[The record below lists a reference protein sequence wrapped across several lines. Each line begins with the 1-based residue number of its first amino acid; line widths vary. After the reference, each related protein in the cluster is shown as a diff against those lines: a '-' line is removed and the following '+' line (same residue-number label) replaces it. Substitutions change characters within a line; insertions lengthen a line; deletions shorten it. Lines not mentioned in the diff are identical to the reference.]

1 VYQKRALKIVVVGGN
16 DAGMAAAG
24 RAKRRQPDAEV
35 IVLEKSSFAAY
46 ASCSLPWYIAGRTS
60 LADVRGEDAASV
72 LAARGIDL
80 YMKLE
85 ATEIQPGRRTVL
97 CIDHAKNQT
106 REYKYDRLILA
117 LGALPVTPA
126 FVQEKSDNVF
136 FLRGVS
142 DAIRVANELEQRQ
155 PRRAVVIGSGY
166 LGLEMAEALH
176 TRGLSVVVIEKE
188 KRVAP
193 FLHESIST
201 ALEKRLAGNGIEVV
215 VDAVVERL
223 HYSAGRATD
232 LALRDGRLIDADL
245 FFIAAGAKPNVDLA
259 EKAGI
264 PLGPTGA
271 IVVNGHQQTRRMNI
285 YAAGDC
291 CESVSLATKQPIW
304 SPLAGVASKQGRVA
318 GDHAVGGRATF
329 SGVLGTSFVK
339 VFGLECGRTGLTR
352 EEAKKAHIE
361 ANESVIVQPDK
372 PGHMDGS
379 AVTVVL
385 LADRISKR
393 VLGAQMIGECG
404 VGHRL
409 NIVATAIAGKL
420 RLQELAWLDFGY
432 TPPINSMWDPVQVAA
447 QAALK
452 K

>member
-1 VYQKRALKIVVVGGN
+1 MYQKHTLKILVIGGN

-46 ASCSLPWYIAGRTS
+46 ASCSLPWYIAGKTP
-60 LADVRGEDAASV
+60 LADVRGEDAESV

-80 YMKLE
+80 YVQHE
-85 ATEIQPGRRTVL
+85 ATEIQPGRRSVL
-97 CIDHAKNQT
+97 CFDHAKNQT
-106 REYKYDRLILA
+106 REFKYDRLILA
-117 LGALPVTPA
+117 LGALPVAPS
-126 FVQEKSDNVF
+126 FVQERSDNVF

-142 DAIRVANELEQRQ
+142 DAIRMANELEQRQ

-176 TRGLSVVVIEKE
+176 TRGLSVALIEKE

-201 ALEKRLAGNGIEVV
+201 SLEKRLASNGIALA

-223 HYSAGRATD
+223 NYSAGRATS
-232 LALRDGRLIDADL
+232 AVFKDGRHFDADL
-245 FFIAAGAKPNVDLA
+245 FFIAAGARPRVDLA

-271 IVVNGHQQTRRMNI
+271 IAVNAHQQTRRMNI

-291 CESVSLATKQPIW
+291 CESVSLATKKPVW
-304 SPLAGVASKQGRVA
+304 SPLAGAATKQGRVA
-318 GDHAVGGRATF
+318 GDHAIGGRAVF
-329 SGVLGTSFVK
+329 PGVLGTSFVK
-339 VFGLECGRTGLTR
+339 AFGLECGRTGLTR
-352 EEAKKAHIE
+352 EEAKKE
-361 ANESVIVQPDK
+361 KLEVSETVIVQADK
-372 PGHMDGS
+372 PGHMGGS

-393 VLGAQMIGECG
+393 VFGAQMIGERG

-420 RLQELAWLDFGY
+420 SLPDLAWLDFGY
-432 TPPINSMWDPVQVAA
+432 TPPVNSMWDPVQVAA